1 MLWKLTRNG
10 KVSRLVLPWLF
21 HVLWLKKTMSFTT
34 GSYAI
39 DFWRGTK
46 TMATDSNYWGGVYEA
61 PLSDSLRRGDPCP
74 TLRFL
79 FHSPCIW
86 EKSCTP
92 KKGTL
97 FKMFLYGYI
106 YILWNFQNNRF
117 PYDFLKVVSVRH
129 LSSTFSSLVSS
140 HPQLHLILLTF
151 LVFIKFFTDKEKRYF
166 SFSFFTFILCLAR
179 LLKVLSELKVF

>member
-46 TMATDSNYWGGVYEA
+46 TMATDSNYWGVYEA
-61 PLSDSLRRGDPCP
+61 PLTYSLRRGDPCP
-74 TLRFL
+74 TLSFL
-79 FHSPCIW
+79 FHSPCVW
-86 EKSCTP
+86 EKSFAP
-92 KKGTL
+92 QKGTL

-117 PYDFLKVVSVRH
+117 SYNFLKVVSVCY
-129 LSSTFSSLVSS
+129 LSSTSSSLVSS
-140 HPQLHLILLTF
+140 HPSLHIILLTF
-151 LVFIKFFTDKEKRYF
+151 LVFIKFFADKEKSYF
-166 SFSFFTFILCLAR
+166 FFFHFHSVSC
-179 LLKVLSELKVF
+179 